1 MAISTLNSQDQ
12 LLAKTVYMCSNILFT
27 EQILFKL
34 EVSLF
39 LLTVRV

>member
-27 EQILFKL
+27 EQIRFKL
-34 EVSLF
+34 EVTLF
-39 LLTVRV
+39 F